1 MQKIYFE
8 KMVDLNHQLKE
19 LLSISVD
26 ESIHYKIEDQGM
38 KAQGSIEITG
48 EFLKS
53 TSKERFNESI
63 EIDLLAPFDKISEQ
77 RDFNVKIEDFDY
89 KILDGN
95 LMVTIQANVY
105 GVITSEDK
113 HIDTAN
119 ERSKDK
125 EDDLDLI
132 EEIKEVI
139 ENHHDHI
146 DDKTDDNDDD
156 KYEIDD
162 DQDDNDAFDN
172 QDDDNDN
179 DDYSLDD
186 LIEISDNK
194 DLVPYYIYVV
204 GPNDSY
210 DTIATRYNVPVDM
223 IQEYNRGKEI
233 TEGCLVVIPY
243 YES

>member
-162 DQDDNDAFDN
+162 DQDDNDVFDN
-172 QDDDNDN
+172 QDDDND

-210 DTIATRYNVPVDM
+210 DTIATRYNVPLDM